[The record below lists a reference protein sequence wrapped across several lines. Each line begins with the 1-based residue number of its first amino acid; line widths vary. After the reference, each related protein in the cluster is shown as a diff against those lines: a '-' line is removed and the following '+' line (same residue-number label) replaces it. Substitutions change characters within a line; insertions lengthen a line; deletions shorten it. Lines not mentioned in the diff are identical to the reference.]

1 MKITDKLN
9 SLVDRFFDEL
19 ADRIADRLAASE
31 QTVEFHTPLPSIL
44 DDDRYTDFER
54 GLLLKRAQVNAE
66 PTFDLTHG
74 GKYRLPSIGEE
85 TEALTG
91 NPKFAHLL
99 PGMEQQ

>member
-1 MKITDKLN
+1 MKKFLT

-19 ADRIADRLAASE
+19 ADRIADRLLAATGE
-31 QTVEFHTPLPSIL
+31 QSTGAVQIGTMYVG
-44 DDDRYTDFER
+44 DDRYTDFER